1 MPLRTRT
8 SVGAERSRKK
18 DPTPRK
24 SAKRDADLV
33 ACKRLVQYAR
43 GYAWHLAGIVLLS
56 LLGPACALLYP
67 LPLKIAVDNFLGS
80 SPVPQ
85 FVAALLPSTA
95 ITSSPAILTLAAGL
109 LVGVAALNQLQ
120 RAAVALLSRY
130 TGARLVLN
138 FRGEIFRHVQRLSLS
153 YHEAKGAAD
162 STYRILNDA
171 SCIQD
176 ILVDGAVGLVSAAVT
191 FAGLLYVTARLDLQL
206 AFVALSI
213 SPFLLLFSIIY
224 RRLLRHEWRQLKAVE
239 SSVMSIAYEVLA
251 ALRVV
256 KAFAREEHE
265 HERFSGRSMDG
276 VQAQLRVAS
285 LQRQLSFCVVLTTAL
300 GEALVLVIGM
310 QHIRLG
316 LLSLGELLVVMAYLR
331 RLYDPIRNST
341 QKVAS
346 LQSSL
351 ASAERIFALVDE
363 EPGVV
368 ERPGARPISR
378 ASGRIAFRDVS
389 FGYAKDRPVLQ
400 AASFDIAPGSRVL
413 IRGASGT
420 GKTTLISL
428 LTRFYDPTSGRILLD
443 GVDLRDYRIT
453 DLRNQFAILPQE
465 PVLFSTSIADNIAYA
480 DPDATREQIVKAAE
494 AADAHDFI
502 ARLPDGYDTQVGDRG
517 MSLSGG
523 ERQRVALARA
533 FLKDAPILILDEP
546 TSSVDL
552 QSEIAILAAMER
564 LMKGRT
570 TFVIAHRLHG
580 VKELDLLIEVEDGR
594 IAVRNSGSLVASTL
608 SG

>member
-8 SVGAERSRKK
+8 SVGADGSRTQ
-18 DPTPRK
+18 DPAART
-24 SAKRDADLV
+24 SASRHADLLT
-33 ACKRLVQYAR
+33 CKRLLEYAR
-43 GYAWHLAGIVLLS
+43 GYGWHLGGLVLLG

-138 FRGEIFRHVQRLSLS
+138 FRGQVFRHVQRLSLS

-162 STYRILNDA
+162 STYRLLNDA

-176 ILVDGAVGLVSAAVT
+176 ILVDGVVGLLGALVT
-191 FAGLLYVTARLDLQL
+191 FAGLLYITARLDLQL
-206 AFVALSI
+206 ALVALSI
-213 SPFLLLFSIIY
+213 SPFLLLFSTIY

-239 SSVMSIAYEVLA
+239 SSVMAIAYEVLA
-251 ALRVV
+251 TLRVV
-256 KAFAREEHE
+256 KGFAREEHE
-265 HERFSGRSMDG
+265 QERFSGRAMEG

-285 LQRQLSFCVVLTTAL
+285 LQRQLGFLVVMTTAV
-300 GEALVLVIGM
+300 GEALVLIIGM
-310 QHIRLG
+310 QHVRAG

-351 ASAERIFALVDE
+351 ASAERIFALIDE

-368 ERPGARPISR
+368 ERPGALPISR
-378 ASGRIAFRDVS
+378 ASGRIAFRDAS
-389 FGYAKDRPVLQ
+389 FAYAKDRPVLQ
-400 AASFDIAPGSRVL
+400 DVSFDIAPGSRVL

-428 LTRFYDPTSGRILLD
+428 LTRFYDPTAGRILLD
-443 GVDLRDYRIT
+443 GVDLRDYKIA

-465 PVLFSTSIADNIAYA
+465 PALFSTSIADNIAYA
-480 DPDATREQIVKAAE
+480 DPGATREQIIKAAE

-502 ARLPDGYDTQVGDRG
+502 AKLPDGYDTQVGERG
-517 MSLSGG
+517 MKLSGG

-546 TSSVDL
+546 TSSVDV
-552 QSEIAILAAMER
+552 QSEVAILAAMER

-580 VKELDLLIEVEDGR
+580 VKDLDLLIEVEDGR
-594 IAVRNSGSLVASTL
+594 IAVRNSGSLVAPIL